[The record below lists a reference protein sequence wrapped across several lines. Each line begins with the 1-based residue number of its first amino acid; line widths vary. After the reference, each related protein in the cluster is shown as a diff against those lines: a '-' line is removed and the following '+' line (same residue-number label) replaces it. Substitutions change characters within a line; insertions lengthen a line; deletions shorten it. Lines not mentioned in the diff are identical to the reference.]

1 MTSAVETLRR
11 WFVRD
16 RSESPPHRRVTD
28 VVRMTV
34 AFGTLALLAWHAYHP
49 TRPER
54 AVATFFHTLPDGAA
68 DVLRGAYS
76 IVSLWALLILVGAVV
91 LLRRWRLARDVLV
104 AGAVTWVLGRTVAYL
119 VHQTD
124 LGHAFSLAFGTHAT
138 PRFPLVRLAVAVS
151 AIVVAGPYLT
161 RPVRRV
167 GQGLVLL
174 LALTAMY
181 LGRGLP
187 TDLVGALVLGWGVAA
202 GVHLAFGTP
211 VGRPTARQVGEAL
224 GALQLDA
231 ANVRMAPGQ
240 SIGRAIFL
248 ASRGEQDLRII
259 AIGRDEADT
268 QFLAQ
273 LSRYLAFRDSPPAPL
288 PTRRQQVEYEAFVML
303 AAQAAHVRVPNV
315 LAAAAPIGPVA
326 VLVEERPAGTPL
338 GALGLTAVS
347 EQLLDD
353 CWGQLRRLHAARI
366 AHGCLDV
373 DHVIADDGHATIV
386 GWQRAVTS
394 AAPAQLHRD
403 TAQLLAS
410 TVGLVGLRRGVD
422 AAARGLEPADLSAA
436 LSFLQPAALSKA
448 TRDALARDG
457 EPETTLQDLR
467 AATAAR
473 AGTEV
478 PELREPYRVS
488 PRTLIM
494 ATSGVIAVA
503 VLLSRVGNPV
513 TFWDSIRGANWL
525 YLLLAVVLGLLADAA
540 FALAFLGSVP
550 IRLPLWSTLELQA
563 SMEYTNLAIPVAG
576 DTAIQ
581 VRYLQKNGLDLTSAV
596 ATGGILSTIV
606 ENACKIGL
614 FFLAV
619 ALAPTAIHLGHIDT
633 GQVVFSV
640 LAVVFL
646 GAIAAGVVL
655 AIRRLRHAVVPRVT
669 GAARAVWTTVKTP
682 TRIGLMVGGNVA
694 AQLLYAGSLLAC
706 LSAFNSPVS
715 FWSLLAIDIGVSLVA
730 SLVPIPGG
738 GTAVS
743 AIGLSGLLIT
753 FGVPHGAAVAAVLSH
768 ELAVTYVPAI
778 PGFFATNDLV
788 RRGLL

>member
-1 MTSAVETLRR
+1 VTSAVETMRR

-16 RSESPPHRRVTD
+16 RPESAPHRRVTD
-28 VVRMTV
+28 VIRIGV
-34 AFGTLALLAWHAYHP
+34 AVGLLTLLALHADHP

-76 IVSLWALLILVGAVV
+76 IVSLWALLLVVAALV
-91 LLRRWRLARDVLV
+91 LLRGWRLARDVLV
-104 AGAVTWVLGRTVAYL
+104 AGTVTWLLGRGLAYL
-119 VHQTD
+119 VRQTD
-124 LGHAFSLAFGTHAT
+124 LAHAFSLAFTGQAT
-138 PRFPLVRLAVAVS
+138 PRFPLVRVAVAVS
-151 AIVVAGPYLT
+151 AIAVAGPYLA

-187 TDLVGALVLGWGVAA
+187 TDLLGALVLGWGVAA

-211 VGRPTARQVGEAL
+211 VGRPTVRQVGEAL
-224 GALQLDA
+224 AALRIEA
-231 ANVRMAPGQ
+231 SNVRMAPDQ
-240 SIGRAIFL
+240 PIGRAIFL
-248 ASRGEQDLRII
+248 ASSGEHDLRVV

-268 QFLAQ
+268 QFLAR

-288 PTRRQQVEYEAFVML
+288 PTRRQQVEYEGFVML
-303 AAQAAHVRVPNV
+303 TAQQAHVRVPNV

-326 VLVEERPAGTPL
+326 VLVEQLPAGALL
-338 GALGLTAVS
+338 GALAPSAVTD
-347 EQLLDD
+347 ELLDD

-366 AHGCLDV
+366 AHGCLDA
-373 DHVIADDGHATIV
+373 DHVLTDHGQVTLV
-386 GWQRAVTS
+386 GWQRAATS
-394 AAPAQLHRD
+394 AEPAQLHRD
-403 TAQLLAS
+403 TAQLLAA
-410 TVGLVGLRRGVD
+410 TAGVVGIRRGVD
-422 AAARGLEPADLSAA
+422 AAARNLGRADLSAA
-436 LSFLQPAALSKA
+436 LPFLQPPALSRG
-448 TRDALARDG
+448 TRETLARDG
-457 EPETTLQDLR
+457 GKETTLDDLR
-467 AATAAR
+467 EATAAR

-478 PELREPYRVS
+478 PELHELYRVS

-540 FALAFLGSVP
+540 FAIAFLGSVP

-581 VRYLQKNGLDLTSAV
+581 VRYLQKSGLDLTSAV
-596 ATGGILSTIV
+596 ATGGLLSTVV
-606 ENACKIGL
+606 ENACKLGL

-619 ALAPTAIHLGHIDT
+619 ALAPTAIHLGHINT
-633 GQVVFSV
+633 GQVVVSV
-640 LAVVFL
+640 LAVLFL
-646 GAIAAGVVL
+646 GAIAVGVVF
-655 AIRRLRHAVVPRVT
+655 AVRRLRHAVLPRVA
-669 GAARAVWTTVKTP
+669 GAGRAVWATVKTP
-682 TRIGLMVGGNVA
+682 TRIGLMVGGNVV
-694 AQLLYAGSLLAC
+694 AQLLYAGSLLAS
-706 LSAFNSPVS
+706 LSAFGTPVS

>member
-1 MTSAVETLRR
+1 MTSAVETMRR
-11 WFVRD
+11 WIVQD
-16 RSESPPHRRVTD
+16 RPEGAPHRRVTD
-28 VVRMTV
+28 LVRVAV
-34 AFGTLALLAWHAYHP
+34 AFGTLLLLALHAYHP

-68 DVLRGAYS
+68 GVLRGTYS
-76 IVSLWALLILVGAVV
+76 IVSLWALLILVAALV

-104 AGAVTWVLGRTVAYL
+104 AGAVTWLLGRALAFL
-119 VHQTD
+119 VRQTD
-124 LGHAFSLAFGTHAT
+124 VAHAFSLAFGLHAT
-138 PRFPLVRLAVAVS
+138 PRFPLVRVAVAVS
-151 AIVVAGPYLT
+151 TIAVAGPYLT

-187 TDLVGALVLGWGVAA
+187 TDLLGALVLGWGVAA
-202 GVHLAFGTP
+202 GVHFAFGTP
-211 VGRPTARQVGEAL
+211 IGRPTVRQVGEAL
-224 GALQLDA
+224 AALQLEA
-231 ANVRMAPGQ
+231 SNVRMAPDQ
-240 SIGRAIFL
+240 PIGRAIFL
-248 ASRGEQDLRII
+248 ASSGDQDLRVI

-268 QFLAQ
+268 QFLAR

-303 AAQAAHVRVPNV
+303 TARQAHVRVPNV

-326 VLVEERPAGTPL
+326 VLVEQLPTGTPL
-338 GALGLTAVS
+338 GALARTAVT

-353 CWGQLRRLHAARI
+353 CWDQLRRLHTARI
-366 AHGCLDV
+366 AHGCLDL
-373 DHVIADDGHATIV
+373 DHVLADGDQATLV
-386 GWQRAVTS
+386 GWQRAATS
-394 AAPAQLHRD
+394 AEPAQLHRD
-403 TAQLLAS
+403 TAQLLAA
-410 TVGLVGLRRGVD
+410 TAGLVGLRRGVD
-422 AAARGLEPADLSAA
+422 AAARRLGPAGLSAA
-436 LSFLQPAALSKA
+436 LPFLQPAALPKA
-448 TRDALARDG
+448 TRDALAQDA
-457 EPETTLQDLR
+457 ETQSTLQGLR
-467 AATAAR
+467 EATAAR

-478 PELREPYRVS
+478 PELHEMYRVS

-525 YLLLAVVLGLLADAA
+525 YLLLAVVLGLVADAA
-540 FALAFLGSVP
+540 FAIAFLGSVP

-581 VRYLQKNGLDLTSAV
+581 VRYLQKNGMDLTSAV
-596 ATGGILSTIV
+596 ATGGVLSTVV
-606 ENACKIGL
+606 ENACKVGL

-619 ALAPTAIHLGHIDT
+619 ALAPTAINLGHINT
-633 GQVVFSV
+633 GQLVFSV
-640 LAVVFL
+640 LAVLFL
-646 GAIAAGVVL
+646 GAIAVGIVF
-655 AIRRLRHAVVPRVT
+655 AIRRLRRVVVPRLA
-669 GAARAVWTTVKTP
+669 GAARAVWATVKTP

-778 PGFFATNDLV
+778 PGLFATNDLV

>member
-1 MTSAVETLRR
+1 MTSAVETMRR

-16 RSESPPHRRVTD
+16 RPDGAPHRRATD
-28 VVRMTV
+28 VVRMVV
-34 AFGTLALLAWHAYHP
+34 AFGLLALLALHADHP

-68 DVLRGAYS
+68 DVLRGTYS
-76 IVSLWALLILVGAVV
+76 VVSLWALLILVAALV
-91 LLRRWRLARDVLV
+91 LLRRWRLGRDVLV
-104 AGAVTWVLGRTVAYL
+104 AGAVTWLLGRALAYL

-124 LGHAFSLAFGTHAT
+124 LAHAFSLAFGTNST
-138 PRFPLVRLAVAVS
+138 PRFPLVRVAVAVS
-151 AIVVAGPYLT
+151 AIAVAGPYLT

-167 GQGLVLL
+167 GQALVLL

-187 TDLVGALVLGWGVAA
+187 TDLLGALVLGWGVAA
-202 GVHLAFGTP
+202 GVHVAFGTP
-211 VGRPTARQVGEAL
+211 VGRPTVRQVGEAL
-224 GALQLDA
+224 AALQLEA
-231 ANVRMAPGQ
+231 SNVRMVPDQ
-240 SIGRAIFL
+240 PVGRAIFL
-248 ASRGEQDLRII
+248 ASRGDQDLRVI

-268 QFLAQ
+268 QFLAR

-288 PTRRQQVEYEAFVML
+288 PTRRQQVEFEAFVML
-303 AAQAAHVRVPNV
+303 TARQAHVRVPNV

-326 VLVEERPAGTPL
+326 VLVEQLPVGTPL
-338 GALGLTAVS
+338 GALAPSTVS
-347 EQLLDD
+347 DPLLDD
-353 CWGQLRRLHAARI
+353 CWDQLRRLHAARV

-373 DHVIADDGHATIV
+373 DHVLADDERATLV

-394 AAPAQLHRD
+394 AEPAQLHRD
-403 TAQLLAS
+403 TAQLLAA
-410 TVGLVGLRRGVD
+410 TAALVGLRRGVD
-422 AAARGLEPADLSAA
+422 AAARGLGRADLSAA
-436 LSFLQPAALSKA
+436 LPFLQPAALSKA
-448 TRDALARDG
+448 TREALARDG
-457 EPETTLQDLR
+457 GVETTLNDLR
-467 AATAAR
+467 DATAAR

-478 PELREPYRVS
+478 PELHELYRVN

-494 ATSGVIAVA
+494 ATSGVVAVA

-525 YLLLAVVLGLLADAA
+525 YLLLAVVLGLFADAA
-540 FALAFLGSVP
+540 FAIAFLGSVP

-581 VRYLQKNGLDLTSAV
+581 VRYLQKNGMELTAAV
-596 ATGGILSTIV
+596 ATGGVLSTVV
-606 ENACKIGL
+606 ENVCKLAL

-619 ALAPTAIHLGHIDT
+619 LLAPTAIHLGHINT
-633 GQVVFSV
+633 GQVVVTV
-640 LAVVFL
+640 LAAVSLV
-646 GAIAAGVVL
+646 AIAVGIVFAV
-655 AIRRLRHAVVPRVT
+655 RRIRHAVVPRMV
-669 GAARAVWTTVKTP
+669 GAARSMWTTVKMP
-682 TRIGLMVGGNVA
+682 TRLGLMVGGNVT

-715 FWSLLAIDIGVSLVA
+715 YWSLLAADIGVSLVA
-730 SLVPIPGG
+730 SIVPIPGG

-743 AIGLSGLLIT
+743 AIGLTALLIT

-768 ELAVTYVPAI
+768 ELAVTYIPAI

>member
-1 MTSAVETLRR
+1 MTSAVETMRR

-16 RSESPPHRRVTD
+16 RPESAPHRRVTD
-28 VVRMTV
+28 VIRIVV
-34 AFGTLALLAWHAYHP
+34 AFGLLALLAFHADHS

-68 DVLRGAYS
+68 GVLRGAYS
-76 IVSLWALLILVGAVV
+76 LVSLWALLLLVGALV
-91 LLRRWRLARDVLV
+91 LLRRWRLARDVLA
-104 AGAVTWVLGRTVAYL
+104 AGAVTWVLGRGLAYL
-119 VHQTD
+119 VRQTD
-124 LGHAFSLAFGTHAT
+124 LAHALSLAFTAHAT
-138 PRFPLVRLAVAVS
+138 PRFPLVRVAVAVS
-151 AIVVAGPYLT
+151 AIAVAGPYLA

-174 LALTAMY
+174 LALTAMH

-187 TDLVGALVLGWGVAA
+187 TDLLGALVLGWGVAA
-202 GVHLAFGTP
+202 GVHFAFGTP
-211 VGRPTARQVGEAL
+211 IGRPTVRQVGEAL
-224 GALQLDA
+224 AALQLEVS
-231 ANVRMAPGQ
+231 NVRMAPDQ
-240 SIGRAIFL
+240 PIGRAIFL
-248 ASRGEQDLRII
+248 ASSGDHDLRVI

-268 QFLAQ
+268 QFLAR

-303 AAQAAHVRVPNV
+303 TAQQAHVRVPNV
-315 LAAAAPIGPVA
+315 LAAAVPIGPVA
-326 VLVEERPAGTPL
+326 VLVEQLPAGTPI
-338 GALGLTAVS
+338 GALAPAELTD
-347 EQLLDD
+347 ELLDD

-366 AHGCLDV
+366 AHGCLDA
-373 DHVIADDGHATIV
+373 DHVLADQGQVTVV

-394 AAPAQLHRD
+394 AEPAQLHRD
-403 TAQLLAS
+403 TAQLLAA
-410 TVGLVGLRRGVD
+410 TAGLVGLRRGVD
-422 AAARGLEPADLSAA
+422 AAARNLGRADLSAA
-436 LSFLQPAALSKA
+436 LPFLQPPALPKG
-448 TRDALARDG
+448 TRETLAGDG
-457 EPETTLQDLR
+457 GMETTLHDLR
-467 AATAAR
+467 EATGAR
-473 AGTEV
+473 AGTDV
-478 PELREPYRVS
+478 PELHELYRVS
-488 PRTLIM
+488 PRNLIM

-525 YLLLAVVLGLLADAA
+525 YLLLAVVLGLVADAA
-540 FALAFLGSVP
+540 FAIAFLGSVP

-563 SMEYTNLAIPVAG
+563 SMEYTNLAIPVVG

-581 VRYLQKNGLDLTSAV
+581 VRYLQKNGLDLTAAV
-596 ATGGILSTIV
+596 ATGGVLSTVV
-606 ENACKIGL
+606 ENACKLGL
-614 FFLAV
+614 FFLAA
-619 ALAPTAIHLGHIDT
+619 ALAPTAIHLGHINT
-633 GQVVFSV
+633 GQVVVSV

-646 GAIAAGVVL
+646 GAIAVGIVFAV
-655 AIRRLRHAVVPRVT
+655 RRLRHAVVPRVI
-669 GAARAVWTTVKTP
+669 GAGRAVWATVKAP
-682 TRIGLMVGGNVA
+682 TRIGLMVGGNVV

-706 LSAFNSPVS
+706 LSAFGTPVS